1 MEDDVAPAKRPTR
14 KFKNLDK
21 PWEDDSVDHWKQH
34 SQGFTQCGHAGHG
47 GRKSHVPPCSAW
59 WLRAGSRS
67 RVLPPGDLLA
77 PRGSSRHTH
86 PANPT
91 PVPVACRNEPFAKED
106 MKNPLTEASSFAV
119 LFPAYREKYLREA
132 WPQVT
137 SLLKDHNLSCQVP
150 LRARARGHC
159 LSCRVPPWVPTLGLG
174 QRRQA
179 SRALTGL
186 APCREPSLAPSP
198 ST

>member
-59 WLRAGSRS
+59 LLRAGSRS

-137 SLLKDHNLSCQVP
+137 SLLKEHSLSCQVP
-150 LRARARGHC
+150 LSASPRVGHVATRGAQPQ
-159 LSCRVPPWVPTLGLG
+159 LLG
-174 QRRQA
+174 A
-179 SRALTGL
+179 S
-186 APCREPSLAPSP
+186 
-198 ST
+198 

>member
-1 MEDDVAPAKRPTR
+1 MPPSPPLLQADVEDDVAPAKRPTR

-47 GRKSHVPPCSAW
+47 GRKSHVPPRGSW

-137 SLLKDHNLSCQVP
+137 SLLKEHSLSCQVP
-150 LRARARGHC
+150 LSASPRVGHVATRGAQPQ
-159 LSCRVPPWVPTLGLG
+159 LLG
-174 QRRQA
+174 A
-179 SRALTGL
+179 SWG
-186 APCREPSLAPSP
+186 
-198 ST
+198 